1 MEGLTV
7 TKLSLLL
14 IFLAA
19 LALPCAE
26 VPEWL
31 TRCDDPSNDFV
42 LMTSK
47 LEIVSFHVIESD
59 PLSQLQRASPS
70 TRFVC
75 THSTFT
81 SALPFVTGQEL
92 LIFFSLQK
100 K

>member
-1 MEGLTV
+1 V

-14 IFLAA
+14 IFLVA

-31 TRCDDPSNDFV
+31 TRCDDPANDFV

-47 LEIVSFHVIESD
+47 PDAVSFHVIQSD
-59 PLSQLQRASPS
+59 SVPQLQRACAS
-70 TRFVC
+70 TRLLPP
-75 THSTFT
+75 HSTFT
-81 SALPFVTGQEL
+81 SELPFVTGQEL
-92 LIFFSLQK
+92 LILFSLQK